1 MEKLKDI
8 WLVWDLML
16 GNFMI
21 IIKMILNIKLGKK
34 IVYWCVIFECPP
46 PCISNCSQI
55 CKPIRLKFKN
65 ILDKNLNECGEFY
78 TVDTPKL
85 LCLCSKRTY
94 EIRFP
99 NDANVSMKLLLLG
112 GLFEAIFMPYG
123 SNP

>member
-1 MEKLKDI
+1 MCTI
-8 WLVWDLML
+8 P
-16 GNFMI
+16 FC
-21 IIKMILNIKLGKK
+21 NITCK
-34 IVYWCVIFECPP
+34 FECPP